1 MDNLKYLIK
10 SCHNKDYSLLYITRF
25 IVIMIYN
32 DEPTFFS
39 DPVLM
44 TASTQKKFRYINN
57 SIVLL
62 IDIVESSLHLIPTN
76 KTK

>member
-1 MDNLKYLIK
+1 
-10 SCHNKDYSLLYITRF
+10 
-25 IVIMIYN
+25 MIYN

-44 TASTQKKFRYINN
+44 TASTQKKFRDINN